1 MDIILYRNVYKRFL
15 HVNKAILQD
24 LNEFLR
30 GIQVEVRSNEWRV
43 EWYSSFG
50 SQMQELLTIMLLQ
63 TYHF

>member
-30 GIQVEVRSNEWRV
+30 GIQVEVRSNE
-43 EWYSSFG
+43 
-50 SQMQELLTIMLLQ
+50 
-63 TYHF
+63 